1 MYIWNTIVGTIYV
14 NQSPLEY
21 NDRSK
26 NEEIGVRMESQEVT
40 CKAMMAWRGRIK
52 DNSVN
57 NMVRRPMTRGRL
69 QDIDVPRSLTL
80 ATNLRTTRTVHD
92 SLVTR
97 SYD

>member
-69 QDIDVPRSLTL
+69 PDTGVPGSLTSF
-80 ATNLRTTRTVHD
+80 NLRTTRTVHD
-92 SLVTR
+92 SLASR

>member
-40 CKAMMAWRGRIK
+40 CKAMAWRGPAVGKEEKIAHIL
-52 DNSVN
+52 N
-57 NMVRRPMTRGRL
+57 G
-69 QDIDVPRSLTL
+69 Q
-80 ATNLRTTRTVHD
+80 
-92 SLVTR
+92 
-97 SYD
+97 